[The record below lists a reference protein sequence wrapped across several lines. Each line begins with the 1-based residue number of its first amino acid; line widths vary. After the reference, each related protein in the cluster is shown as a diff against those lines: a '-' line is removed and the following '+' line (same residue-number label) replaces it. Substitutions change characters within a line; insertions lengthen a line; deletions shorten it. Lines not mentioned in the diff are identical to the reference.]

1 MNHATLPFRPVFIIG
16 AGRSGTNILRDAICA
31 LPDFA
36 TWPCDEINPIMRHG
50 NIGMDHDR
58 FTAQQATPAVA
69 QFIRAAFT
77 KEWKRQ
83 GKPAFVVEKTCAN
96 SLRVAFLNAIFPE
109 ALFIHLYRHGG
120 DVIASARKRWRGEME
135 LPSIPY
141 YWAKTRFTPLI
152 DLPIYG
158 WRFVRS
164 RFRKATGQAEH
175 MSAWGPMSPAMLSL
189 NPDASLEE
197 ICTRQWVD
205 CVSTASADLEQMDDT
220 RTFPIA
226 YEDFVAKPAEI
237 LDAIAQFAGAQV
249 TSEQLQMAAANVR
262 TNSVGKGATVL
273 AGCDQAI
280 RDMAQPVLTQLGYSD

>member
-1 MNHATLPFRPVFIIG
+1 MDHAALPFRPVFIIG

-31 LPDFA
+31 LPGFA

-96 SLRVAFLNAIFPE
+96 SLRVEFLNAIFPK

-135 LPSIPY
+135 LPSLPY
-141 YWAKTRFTPLI
+141 YWAKVRFTPLM
-152 DLPIYG
+152 DLPIYV

-164 RFRKATGQAEH
+164 RFRKALGQAEH
-175 MSAWGPMSPAMLSL
+175 MSAWGPISPAMLEL
-189 NPDASLEE
+189 DPQASLEE

-205 CVSTASADLEQMDDT
+205 CVSTALGDL
-220 RTFPIA
+220 RTLDQARVFPLA
-226 YEDFVAKPAEI
+226 YEDFVTKPAPI
-237 LDAIAQFAGAQV
+237 LGTIAKFASAEV
-249 TSEQLQMAAANVR
+249 TDQQLQSAAVNVR
-262 TNSVGKGATVL
+262 TSSVGKGASVL
-273 AGCDQAI
+273 EGCTPAI
-280 RDMAQPVLTQLGYSD
+280 RDMAQPILSQLGYAG